1 MVPEQEFPH
10 TPDGSEMEPVNL
22 ESTPEVTSETP
33 PPVANLEPSAP
44 ETVAESTEM
53 PVDEAQSPVDA
64 PVDTPVA
71 EAEPASAEVPVAEA
85 PVAEEVAVEAPA
97 VAEAP
102 QTEAPAVVHIEAPE
116 AAEDEV
122 PAVTAEGDV
131 AEEEEYPHVDYTED
145 KGENAANSLLQ
156 EILGDEENLDS
167 VVEKANPQEL
177 CLLMESIATR
187 GDVAEFVSKIANIK
201 KSFDSKIDPETVET
215 ALVSRFNTALAR
227 FNKKR
232 MVYYAE
238 REKEKEE
245 NSNKKKELLDR
256 LKAIVTEEQVTKLS
270 EVREIQ
276 NQWRE
281 VGWVMQKDVQP
292 FNETYRHFLDI
303 FYNLRSQYQELLDY
317 DRKFNLDEK
326 KKIIDEIEKLIPED
340 ETTTREEWNVRSERV
355 KQVQEFWRT
364 MGHVPREEQEAV
376 NAAFRDVLDRFYE
389 MRSGYYEL
397 QDQQKGENAEK
408 KAAILEKLKAYHDFA
423 GPRPKEWNDVTK
435 EILELQEQW
444 KNIGPGPTE
453 QNKELWKEYRAECD
467 QFFARKQEFFK
478 SFDDERG
485 ENLIK
490 KTAICEKAEAVMNSE
505 DYRETTEILKQ
516 LQEEWKNTGPVHD
529 RYSNKI
535 WKRFRTACDAFF
547 ERKTTAQSASKSE
560 FDENLKIKLD
570 LISQVEAIVASA
582 DPSVH
587 AEEFEAIQLKWKET
601 GHVPFKQKDKINGAY
616 RDALAI
622 YFDKTRQRG
631 GAGGGDRRGGGGF
644 GGGGGGGERRGGAG
658 GGGERRGGAG
668 GGGDRRG
675 GSSGGGGGYNQG
687 GGGAQGGQDRRGS
700 TGDPVEDEM
709 RRMRI
714 KIQVIQEKVDS
725 YETNILYISK
735 GKSGDSLRAQI
746 QGQIDHEKA
755 EIEKIKRKI
764 KEMKAAKEAP
774 VVEAAVET
782 QVEAAAEHVDAPVAE
797 HVAEAPEADHHEE
810 APAAESND
818 GGEGGGE

>member
-1 MVPEQEFPH
+1 MVPEQENPH

-22 ESTPEVTSETP
+22 ETTPEVSSETLP
-33 PPVANLEPSAP
+33 PAALDAP
-44 ETVAESTEM
+44 ATPEIVAEATET
-53 PVDEAQSPVDA
+53 PVDEAPSLE
-64 PVDTPVA
+64 
-71 EAEPASAEVPVAEA
+71 EAD
-85 PVAEEVAVEAPA
+85 VE
-97 VAEAP
+97 
-102 QTEAPAVVHIEAPE
+102 
-116 AAEDEV
+116 EV
-122 PAVTAEGDV
+122 PAVAHIDASEL
-131 AEEEEYPHVDYTED
+131 AEEEVPAVAPVALDGEEEEFPHVEFHED
-145 KGENAANSLLQ
+145 KGESAATSLLQ
-156 EILGDEENLDS
+156 EILGDEENFDS

-201 KSFDSKIDPETVET
+201 KSFESKIDPETVEH

-232 MVYYAE
+232 MAYYAE
-238 REKEKEE
+238 REKEKED
-245 NSNKKKELLDR
+245 NSNKKKELLER
-256 LKAIVTEEQVTKLS
+256 LKAIVTEEQVTKIS

-281 VGWVMQKDVQP
+281 VGWVMQKDLQT
-292 FNETYRHFLDI
+292 FNETYRHYLDI

-326 KKIIDEIEKLIPED
+326 KKIIDEIERLIPVD
-340 ETTTREEWNVRSERV
+340 DTTTREEWNKRSDRV
-355 KQVQEFWRT
+355 KQLQEFWRT
-364 MGHVPREEQEAV
+364 IGHVPREDHETI

-389 MRSGYYEL
+389 MRSGYYEI
-397 QDQQKGENAEK
+397 QDAQKGENAEK
-408 KAAILEKLKAYHDFA
+408 KKAILDKLKTFHDYA
-423 GPRPKEWNDVTK
+423 GKRPKDWNDVTK
-435 EILELQEQW
+435 EILELQELW
-444 KNIGPGPTE
+444 KTIGPGPVE
-453 QNKELWKEYRAECD
+453 LNKELWKEYRAECD

-478 SFDDERG
+478 GFDDERG

-505 DYRETTEILKQ
+505 DFKETAEILKH

-535 WKRFRTACDAFF
+535 WKRFRTACDTFF
-547 ERKTTAQSASKSE
+547 DKKTAAQSASKSE
-560 FDENLKIKLD
+560 FEENLKIKLD
-570 LISQVEAIVASA
+570 LISQVEAIVAA
-582 DPSVH
+582 DNPADH
-587 AEEFEAIQLKWKET
+587 AEEFEAIQAKWKET

-622 YFDKTRQRG
+622 YYDKTRQRG
-631 GAGGGDRRGGGGF
+631 GGGERRGGGGGFGGERRQGGGGGGGERRQGGGGGDRRGGGG
-644 GGGGGGGERRGGAG
+644 GGGG
-658 GGGERRGGAG
+658 
-668 GGGDRRG
+668 
-675 GSSGGGGGYNQG
+675 
-687 GGGAQGGQDRRGS
+687 DRRGS

-709 RRMRI
+709 RRLRI

-755 EIEKIKRKI
+755 EIDKIKKKI

-774 VVEAAVET
+774 QTEAVVETSVDTSTPAVE
-782 QVEAAAEHVDAPVAE
+782 EHSPSDDAPSGG
-797 HVAEAPEADHHEE
+797 EE
-810 APAAESND
+810 A
-818 GGEGGGE
+818 